1 MAHLKTPT
9 ARAVAIEVLNQFD
22 PRRNYA
28 GPILNKLL
36 SQTGERQRAT
46 DLVFGSIRNRR
57 AIDKVIEKFSNRPI
71 RRISTELLSIIRV
84 ATYELIYSYETP
96 IYSIINE
103 AVENSKVTRR
113 DASQRV
119 GGKKQAGFVNA
130 VLHQITKH
138 ITNRHS
144 ELKEANLRKTLPQTP
159 ASGCEFDIELL
170 PDPKT
175 QLVDY
180 LSICFSLPR
189 WLISEWLKEFGEDS
203 TRQICFASNRRP
215 SIYIR
220 PNTLKTSPEKLAKK
234 FHDADINYE
243 IVPSVIPAEAGIQR
257 SSESDN
263 SMIRIKSPKAVRD
276 LSGFEEGLF
285 TIQDISAAQP
295 VQILNPQPDWKI
307 LDLCAAPGTKTTQL
321 AEYTGDKA
329 AIIATD
335 IDSQRLQKLKENIT
349 RLGIKSIKTVLYEQL
364 VAKPQDTVISETG
377 PFDAVLLDVPCS
389 NTGVLARRVETRFRI
404 NQKAMDNLV
413 KTQLE
418 LLKKAAIFIK
428 HNGKI
433 CYSTCSI
440 QRCENGTLIRKFLSQ
455 NPSFGLESEKSFLPA
470 ADKFDHDGGYAAVI
484 VLK

>member
-1 MAHLKTPT
+1 MDHPKFQT
-9 ARAVAIEVLNQFD
+9 ARTVAAEVLNQFD

-28 GPILNKLL
+28 RPILDKLL

-159 ASGCEFDIELL
+159 ASGCEFDIEFL

-175 QLVDY
+175 HPADY
-180 LSICFSLPR
+180 LSTCFSLPK
-189 WLISEWLKEFGEDS
+189 WLISDWLKEFGKDT
-203 TRQICFASNRRP
+203 TRQICLASNRKP

-220 PNTLKTSPEKLAKK
+220 PNKLKTKTEEVAEK
-234 FHDADINYE
+234 FHQADIDFE
-243 IVPSVIPAEAGIQR
+243 IVPFDTPRA
-257 SSESDN
+257 SSIEYRESR
-263 SMIRIKSPKAVRD
+263 MIKIKSPKAVSD
-276 LSGFEEGLF
+276 LPGFEEGLF

-295 VQILNPQPDWKI
+295 VRILNPQLGWKI

-321 AEYTGDKA
+321 AEYTSDKA

-335 IDSQRLQKLKENIT
+335 IDSQRLQKVKENIT
-349 RLGIKSIKTVLYEQL
+349 RLGIKNIETVLYEQL
-364 VAKPQDTVISETG
+364 DPVISETG
-377 PFDAVLLDVPCS
+377 PFDAVLLDAPCS
-389 NTGVLARRVETRFRI
+389 NTGVLARRIESRFRI
-404 NQKAMDNLV
+404 NQRAMDSLV
-413 KTQLE
+413 RTQSE
-418 LLKKAAIFIK
+418 LLRKVAAIIK
-428 HNGKI
+428 PNGKI

-440 QRCENGTLIRKFLSQ
+440 QRCENGTLIRNFLSQ
-455 NPSFGLESEKSFLPA
+455 NPTFRLESEKSFLPS
-470 ADKFDHDGGYAAVI
+470 ADKFGHDGGYVAI
-484 VLK
+484 MVLK